1 MNQHP
6 MKDVFSDLL
15 TSLKELVSSDTIIGD
30 PIEMPDGT
38 RIIPVSKAVFGFA
51 SGGAEFDSKRQPEV
65 SHFGGGSGAGLTV
78 TPVCFLVVKDGDVK
92 ILQIAENVTG
102 FERTVAQAP
111 EIIAKISD
119 IFKKDKDT
127 AELM

>member
-6 MKDVFSDLL
+6 MKEVFNDLL
-15 TSLKELVSSDTIIGD
+15 TSVKELVSSDTIIGD
-30 PIEMPDGT
+30 PIEIPDGT

-51 SGGAEFDSKRQPEV
+51 SGGTEFDSKRQPQT

-78 TPVCFLVVKDGDVK
+78 SPVCFLVIKDGDVK

-102 FERTVAQAP
+102 LERTVAQAP
-111 EIIAKISD
+111 EIVAKLAD
-119 IFKKDKDT
+119 IFKKDKDS
-127 AELM
+127 AGQM